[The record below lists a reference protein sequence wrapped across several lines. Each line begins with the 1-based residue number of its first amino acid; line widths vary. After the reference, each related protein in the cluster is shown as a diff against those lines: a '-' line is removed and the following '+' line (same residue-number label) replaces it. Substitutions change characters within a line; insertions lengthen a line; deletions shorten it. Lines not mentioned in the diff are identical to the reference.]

1 MKNDASIKQETSA
14 DTPVLY
20 VGIDV
25 SKDTL
30 AIDAG
35 EHYAGT
41 IANTRGAIRR
51 VVGQIRHHAGR
62 GATLR
67 FALEETGPYSL
78 PLRFALDALGQQ
90 ACLLDPCKVRHY
102 ALAMGIASKSDPI
115 DARVI
120 RQFAEANRSEPTA
133 LPPKALL
140 QLRELVRA
148 RALLVK
154 VREMVSNLLRIS
166 TNALCRS
173 VLREVVVLLD
183 RRVEKLGEEMSRQI
197 REDETLN
204 RKAAA
209 LETVRGVGRLTAE
222 TVVALAPEIGSLPR
236 SQAAGLPG
244 LVPHV
249 RESGLWKG
257 RRRIGGGR
265 AELRRALYMPTL
277 VACRYNPVLKAVY
290 ERLVKRGKPHK
301 VALAAVMRKLFVHMN
316 KVAAEVDKAETKA

>member
-51 VVGQIRHHAGR
+51 VVGQIRRHAGR

-90 ACLLDPCKVRHY
+90 SCLLDPCKVRHY

-120 RQFAEANRSEPTA
+120 RQCAEANRSEPTA

-183 RRVEKLGEEMSRQI
+183 RRVEKLGELQVG
-197 REDETLN
+197 
-204 RKAAA
+204 AARDCLCEAFEHLVKMRVGGVPLGQVA
-209 LETVRGVGRLTAE
+209 LLRAFRADVEGVG
-222 TVVALAPEIGSLPR
+222 LAVDDL
-236 SQAAGLPG
+236 LY
-244 LVPHV
+244 VN
-249 RESGLWKG
+249 
-257 RRRIGGGR
+257 GGGI
-265 AELRRALYMPTL
+265 
-277 VACRYNPVLKAVY
+277 
-290 ERLVKRGKPHK
+290 RL
-301 VALAAVMRKLFVHMN
+301 AYLA
-316 KVAAEVDKAETKA
+316 

>member
-51 VVGQIRHHAGR
+51 VVGQIRRHAGR

-67 FALEETGPYSL
+67 FAL
-78 PLRFALDALGQQ
+78 DALGQQ
-90 ACLLDPCKVRHY
+90 SCLLDPCKVRHH

-148 RALLVK
+148 RVLLVK

-173 VLREVVVLLD
+173 VLREGVVLLD

-265 AELRRALYMPTL
+265 AELRRALYMP
-277 VACRYNPVLKAVY
+277 
-290 ERLVKRGKPHK
+290 
-301 VALAAVMRKLFVHMN
+301 ALSAQPK
-316 KVAAEVDKAETKA
+316 KDS

>member
-1 MKNDASIKQETSA
+1 MKNDASIKQNPSP
-14 DTPVLY
+14 DSDIVY

-41 IANTRGAIRR
+41 IPNARGAIRKA
-51 VVGQIRHHAGR
+51 VNQIRRHAGG

-67 FALEETGPYSL
+67 LALEETGPYSL
-78 PLRFALDALGQQ
+78 PLCLALDALGQKT
-90 ACLLDPCKVRHY
+90 CLLNPARVRHY

-120 RQFAEANRSEPTA
+120 RRFAEANHSEPTP
-133 LPPKALL
+133 LPPQA
-140 QLRELVRA
+140 LRELREMVRA
-148 RALLVK
+148 RTLLVK

-166 TNALCRS
+166 SNALCRS
-173 VLREVVVLLD
+173 VLREVVLLLD
-183 RRVEKLGEEMSRQI
+183 RRVGKLGEEMSRCV
-197 REDETLN
+197 RSDETLN

-209 LETVRGVGRLTAE
+209 LETIRCVGRLTAE

-236 SQAAGLPG
+236 DRAAGLAG

-249 RESGLWKG
+249 RESGIWKG
-257 RRRIGGGR
+257 LRRIGGGR
-265 AELRRALYMPTL
+265 SELRRALYMPAM
-277 VACRYNPVLKAVY
+277 VACRHNPRLKAVY
-290 ERLVKRGKPHK
+290 DRLVSRGKPHK
-301 VALAAVMRKLFVHMN
+301 VALAAVMRKLFVYMN
-316 KVAAEVDKAETKA
+316 KVASEA

>member
-1 MKNDASIKQETSA
+1 MKNDASIKWGTSA
-14 DTPVLY
+14 AIPVLY

-35 EHYAGT
+35 EHYVGT
-41 IANTRGAIRR
+41 VPNTKGAIRK
-51 VVGQIRHHAGR
+51 VVDQIRRHAGR
-62 GATLR
+62 GAPLR

-90 ACLLDPCKVRHY
+90 ACLLNPGKVRHY

-120 RQFAEANRSEPTA
+120 RRFAEANCSEPTA
-133 LPPKALL
+133 LPPKVVRE
-140 QLRELVRA
+140 LRELVRA

-166 TNALCRS
+166 SNALCRS
-173 VLREVVVLLD
+173 VLREVVALLE
-183 RRVEKLGEEMSRQI
+183 RRIGKLGEEMSRLI
-197 REDETLN
+197 RADETLN
-204 RKAAA
+204 QKAAA
-209 LETVRGVGRLTAE
+209 LETIRGVGRLTAE
-222 TVVALAPEIGSLPR
+222 TVVVLAPEVGSLPR
-236 SQAAGLPG
+236 AHAAGLPG

-265 AELRRALYMPTL
+265 SELRRALYMPAL

-290 ERLVKRGKPHK
+290 ERLVIHGKPHK
-301 VALAAVMRKLFVHMN
+301 VALTAVMRKLFVYMN
-316 KVAAEVDKAETKA
+316 KVVAEVDKAAAKA